1 MKSVCVYCGSA
12 NGAKPLYAEA
22 ARAFG
27 RALVEADLALVYGG
41 GKVGLMGVIA
51 DTVMAEGGRAIGVIP
66 ELLVNKEV
74 GHNGLTELHVVPDM
88 HHRKKMMADLSDAF
102 VAMPGGAGTL
112 EEFFEVYTW
121 AQLGYHHKPV
131 ALLNIGGF
139 YDPLMKLLQHTV
151 DEGFMRQTYVDI
163 LQIDSDAATLIGK
176 LQGSI
181 FHFTYEPVDAGI
193 SGSGAL
199 LLTVTKTI
207 AGEVTTNEDPPRTF
221 KWFGHH

>member
-1 MKSVCVYCGSA
+1 MKAVCVYCGSSP
-12 NGAKPLYAEA
+12 GASPIYTEA

-27 RALVEADLALVYGG
+27 RALVAADLGLVYGG

-74 GHNGLTELHVVPDM
+74 GHEGLSELHVVPDM

-112 EEFFEVYTW
+112 EELFEVYTW

-131 ALLNIGGF
+131 AVLNIDGF
-139 YDPLMKLLQHTV
+139 YDPLIALLRHTV
-151 DEGFMRQTYVDI
+151 REGFMRQTYLDL
-163 LQIDSDAATLIGK
+163 LQMDSDPAALIAK
-176 LQGSI
+176 LERYRAPAQ
-181 FHFTYEPVDAGI
+181 D
-193 SGSGAL
+193 
-199 LLTVTKTI
+199 
-207 AGEVTTNEDPPRTF
+207 
-221 KWFGHH
+221 KWSDMREKV